1 MYLAYSLNQDLSCE
15 KLCGELQRLFQKL
28 KEKNIDMTN
37 KVLTINLVDI
47 VSTDDNLIPKLEYK
61 QE

>member
-1 MYLAYSLNQDLSCE
+1 MHLAYCLNKDISCE
-15 KLCGELQRLFQKL
+15 KLCSDLQQLFQKF

-47 VSTDDNLIPKLEYK
+47 VSTDNNLIPKLEYK